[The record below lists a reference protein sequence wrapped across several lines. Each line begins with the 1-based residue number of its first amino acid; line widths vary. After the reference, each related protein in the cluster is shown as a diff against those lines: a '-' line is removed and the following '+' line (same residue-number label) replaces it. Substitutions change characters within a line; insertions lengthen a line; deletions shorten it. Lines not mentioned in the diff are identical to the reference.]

1 MEFLDEAAKM
11 RHEEAIRLLKE
22 KTVSILDVQKII
34 DGVTIDMGKSTILIG
49 ELAEQYAQLSLSGSF
64 SGQVKKSVKL
74 LETHLE
80 AIRNKSDPE
89 TIKQIEAS
97 LEQLR
102 AKLEVLERAAVA
114 ARKKISM
121 PTLDDLGQKTD
132 IIKDFLSL

>member
-1 MEFLDEAAKM
+1 VEFLDEAAKK
-11 RHEEAIRLLKE
+11 RHEEATRLLKE
-22 KTVSILDVQKII
+22 KTVSILDVQKTVEGI
-34 DGVTIDMGKSTILIG
+34 TIEMGESTILIG

-97 LEQLR
+97 LKQLK

-114 ARKKISM
+114 NKKKISM
-121 PTLDDLGQKTD
+121 PTLDDPGQKID